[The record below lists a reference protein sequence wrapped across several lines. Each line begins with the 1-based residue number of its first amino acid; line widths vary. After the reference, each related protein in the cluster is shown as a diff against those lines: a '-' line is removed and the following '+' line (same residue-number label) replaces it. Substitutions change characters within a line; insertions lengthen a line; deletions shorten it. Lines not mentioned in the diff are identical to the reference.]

1 MAKWMT
7 ISDAV
12 DAFGL
17 YDLFTEI
24 VDSYSEDMDDQS
36 SVASEL
42 LDLLEEHDEEYAF
55 FADPD
60 GDYAESFER
69 NLRDAVG
76 VIFEEY
82 DLGDLPEDE
91 FLDTAVDE
99 DDLDDIYVDKFEGGI
114 KQDRV
119 DMGPFGDDP
128 EDDDA
133 DSAV

>member
-36 SVASEL
+36 AVASEL
-42 LDLLEEHDEEYAF
+42 LDLLEEHDEAYEF

-76 VIFEEY
+76 AIFEEY

-99 DDLDDIYVDKFEGGI
+99 DELDDIYVDKFEDGI
-114 KQDRV
+114 KPHRV
-119 DMGPFGDDP
+119 DMGTFDE
-128 EDDDA
+128 EDEEDDA

>member
-24 VDSYSEDMDDQS
+24 VDSYSAEMDDQS

-42 LDLLEEHDEEYAF
+42 LDLLEEHDEAYEFSAE
-55 FADPD
+55 PD
-60 GDYAESFER
+60 GDYADSFER
-69 NLRDAVG
+69 NLREAIG

-99 DDLDDIYVDKFEGGI
+99 DELDDIYVDKFEDGI
-114 KQDRV
+114 KPHRM
-119 DMGPFGDDP
+119 DMGSFDG
-128 EDDDA
+128 EDEEDDA

>member
-17 YDLFTEI
+17 YDLFTDI

-36 SVASEL
+36 AVASEL
-42 LDLLEEHDEEYAF
+42 LDLLEEHDEEYEF
-55 FADPD
+55 IADPD

-69 NLRDAVG
+69 NLRDAVA

-82 DLGDLPEDE
+82 DLGDLPDDD

-99 DDLDDIYVDKFEGGI
+99 DELDDIYVDKFDDGI
-114 KQDRV
+114 NRHRV
-119 DMGPFGDDP
+119 DMGSFDD
-128 EDDDA
+128 EAEGDDA
-133 DSAV
+133 DTAV